1 MKTVKIVD
9 FDASKIRDFRQLC
22 FPKPF
27 ENRGFSK
34 ARTLCVRRPQKQSFL
49 EDINLAKGLIRIVLD
64 ILKPH
69 EPNIPYFAKYL
80 SEIEGVDGVNVTL
93 MEIDKE
99 TENVKVT
106 MQGNDLN
113 FEQISEAI
121 KQYGGSIHSVD
132 EVVAGKKLVEEVTT
146 PQD

>member
-1 MKTVKIVD
+1 V
-9 FDASKIRDFRQLC
+9 
-22 FPKPF
+22 
-27 ENRGFSK
+27 
-34 ARTLCVRRPQKQSFL
+34 
-49 EDINLAKGLIRIVLD
+49 AKGLIRIVLD

-69 EPNIPYFAKYL
+69 EPIIPAFANFL
-80 SEIEGVDGVNVTL
+80 SELSGVEGVNVTL

-106 MQGNDLN
+106 IQGNDLN
-113 FEQISEAI
+113 FEEITKAI
-121 KQYGGSIHSVD
+121 EQYGGSIHSVD